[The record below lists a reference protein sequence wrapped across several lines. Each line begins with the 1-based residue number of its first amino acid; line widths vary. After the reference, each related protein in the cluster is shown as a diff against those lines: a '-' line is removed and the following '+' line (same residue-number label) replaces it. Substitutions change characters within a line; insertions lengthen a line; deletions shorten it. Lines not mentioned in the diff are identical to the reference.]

1 MHTPHNTADQYTYTT
16 YLSTRAHDT
25 TLYAFNSD
33 RYTTT
38 TQQQQ
43 HWTQSCHPQSTQH
56 ISTNPPPF
64 VQSTILLKQRQP
76 HFFGW
81 ERCCGEPQHYFSH
94 SLIIRSSSIYSVS
107 QLFFALILT
116 QIWLQIFQIPLVRS
130 LCDSVYLV
138 RSLCDSVYLV
148 RILCAVRWCHHC
160 VHCVVRDCSL
170 CLSWSSLFPLCA
182 FFILPSSFFF
192 LFFSSFLYSRC
203 SRFAYFAI

>member
-107 QLFFALILT
+107 QLFFALIFDSDLAT
-116 QIWLQIFQIPLVRS
+116 DFQIPLVRS
-130 LCDSVYLV
+130 LCDSLCSPLMS
-138 RSLCDSVYLV
+138 SL
-148 RILCAVRWCHHC
+148 
-160 VHCVVRDCSL
+160 CSL
-170 CLSWSSLFPLCA
+170 CCSRLFSLPFLIFSLSSLCSHL
-182 FFILPSSFFF
+182 SSFFLLLSSS